1 MSTPKEELNG
11 VVSLDLRRE
20 PDFPLVNS
28 ESAARALVV
37 QDEESYRIAAQMIQQ
52 DASVIAKVEAFFE
65 EDRRMANALH
75 KSITS
80 KIAKFTAPFR
90 TTRPILEPKM
100 LAYRRKQEEEKR
112 AEEARR
118 AREAAEAQ
126 RKADQ
131 EAAEIKAKAD
141 AEAAA
146 LRRAG
151 DVRAARELQAQAA
164 AQAQQ
169 AAVAQ
174 QVIEVIPAD
183 FKPMAA
189 GVGERRPWVARVTD
203 PMVLIRAVAEG
214 KVPLMHTI
222 PVRTKVNGKFQ
233 DVMTAVPVVEI
244 NMSVLHY
251 AAKRL
256 GMENIGFPGAV
267 GERDFGLSFRKTD
280 DPGPQEEY

>member
-1 MSTPKEELNG
+1 MVHVGIGYDVHALVAGRKLILGG
-11 VVSLDLRRE
+11 VEIPHPRGLDGHSDADALMHAICDALLGALGE
-20 PDFPLVNS
+20 PDIGHFFPNTDPRWKGAPS
-28 ESAARALVV
+28 
-37 QDEESYRIAAQMIQQ
+37 
-52 DASVIAKVEAFFE
+52 KVF
-65 EDRRMANALH
+65 L
-75 KSITS
+75 
-80 KIAKFTAPFR
+80 
-90 TTRPILEPKM
+90 
-100 LAYRRKQEEEKR
+100 
-112 AEEARR
+112 
-118 AREAAEAQ
+118 
-126 RKADQ
+126 
-131 EAAEIKAKAD
+131 
-141 AEAAA
+141 AEAARQVA
-146 LRRAG
+146 KRKGKIVNMDAT
-151 DVRAARELQAQAA
+151 VI
-164 AQAQQ
+164 AQQ
-169 AAVAQ
+169 P
-174 QVIEVIPAD
+174 IEVIPAD
-183 FKPMAA
+183 FKPVAA